1 MDGLA
6 DLLRGIR
13 ADEALFDRRIVPP
26 AGSVRLDC
34 RTPLTICTLV
44 RGGGRI
50 VPENGPPRPLRPGD
64 TAVVRGPAPFTFV
77 ADAPADPATDA
88 PTELISGAYRAH
100 TDIGRR
106 LPTALPDLLVVP
118 DPDGD
123 HQLLDFLSAEV
134 AADRPGQ
141 QVVLDRLLDWLL
153 ACTLRAWFDLPE
165 AHAPQ
170 WYLALADP
178 IVGAALRAV
187 HDAPARPWTIAAL
200 AAEAGVSRTSLAERF
215 TARVGQPP
223 LTYLTEWR
231 MALAAEL
238 LTEPDATVAAVA
250 RRVGYADAF
259 AFSTAFKRV
268 RGLSPSAHRTAHHR
282 AA

>member
-13 ADEALFDRRIVPP
+13 ADGALFDRRILSP
-26 AGSVRLDC
+26 AGSVRLDS

-44 RGGGRI
+44 RGGGRL
-50 VPENGPPRPLRPGD
+50 VPESGPSRPLRPGD
-64 TAVVRGPAPFTFV
+64 TAVVRGPAPFAFV
-77 ADAPADPATDA
+77 ADAPTAPSTDAPTDA

-100 TDIGRR
+100 TDVGRR

-123 HQLLDFLSAEV
+123 HRLLDFLSTEV

-165 AHAPQ
+165 AHAPE

-215 TARVGQPP
+215 TARVGRPP

-268 RGLSPSAHRTAHHR
+268 RGLSPSAHR